1 MSRLPWA
8 GAGVPSGSVARG
20 YHDPPPAGT
29 SGVRSVAEEFTVGRW
44 GPPGKDGW
52 TPHLFSWLGKITPAL
67 VGRSHPPAELR
78 ADGPTVVHLTSVHR
92 AEDPRIFLKEATS
105 LAASGFD
112 VTIVCAVAPSETVA
126 NGVRFQ
132 GVRRASTHQYVR
144 DPSRGIGARLR
155 RLLGTSVPVWRAAAR
170 RRADL
175 YHFHDPEL
183 LPAGILLKVLSR
195 SRVVYDAHEDL
206 PKQIADKR
214 YLPAPV
220 RPAVA
225 AAVGAFEQLT
235 ARIID
240 GVVTATPPIAR
251 RFPASKATIVQ
262 NFPLLGELSPPTPT
276 PYAGRP
282 AAVCY
287 VGGLTEERGVREL
300 LQAARLLKPRPDPAL
315 VIAGR
320 LKPASFEA
328 DVAATP
334 NATFVG
340 WQDRAGVAALMAR
353 SRAGVVAFHPT
364 PNYVEAYPIKL
375 FEYMSAGLPVI
386 ASDFP
391 IWREI
396 VGEGQAG
403 ILVDPFDPRSIAD
416 AIEWVLAHEAEAEL
430 MGERGRSLVSK
441 RYNWEAESAK
451 LISLYRRLLP
461 G

>member
-1 MSRLPWA
+1 M
-8 GAGVPSGSVARG
+8 
-20 YHDPPPAGT
+20 
-29 SGVRSVAEEFTVGRW
+29 
-44 GPPGKDGW
+44 
-52 TPHLFSWLGKITPAL
+52 
-67 VGRSHPPAELR
+67 
-78 ADGPTVVHLTSVHR
+78 PT
-92 AEDPRIFLKEATS
+92 
-105 LAASGFD
+105 
-112 VTIVCAVAPSETVA
+112 A

-132 GVRRASTHQYVR
+132 GVHPTGTHEYVE
-144 DPSRGIGARLR
+144 DPGRGVGARFR
-155 RLLGTSVPVWRAAAR
+155 RLLRTTVPVWRAAAQ

-183 LPAGILLKVLSR
+183 LPGGVLLKLLSG

-206 PKQIADKR
+206 PKQIAGKR
-214 YLPAPV
+214 YIPAPI
-220 RPAVA
+220 RLAVA

-251 RFPASKATIVQ
+251 RFPVSKATVVQ
-262 NFPLLGELSPPTPT
+262 NFPLLGELSAATPT

-287 VGGLTEERGVREL
+287 VGGLTQERGLLEL
-300 LQAARLLKPRPDPAL
+300 LQAARLLAPRPHPAL

-328 DVAATP
+328 EVAKTP
-334 NATFVG
+334 NAAFVG
-340 WQDRAGVAALMAR
+340 WQDRAGVAELMAE

-396 VGEGQAG
+396 VGGGRAG

-416 AIEWVLAHEAEAEL
+416 AIEWILANEAEAEA
-430 MGERGRSLVSK
+430 MGERGQRLVRD